1 MSEYKISVPR
11 LKLPKKFAKSPAKYL
26 RKIVIDNAE
35 GRGILTSENRE
46 EYLQR
51 IDHEIAVFER
61 CGYVE
66 YLLGVV
72 KMTKEMSLLGISYI
86 AGRGVFSASL
96 VFYCLLITNIDPIKH
111 DLMFARFMPEDSPKF
126 IEVELLIDKLLCPSR
141 LQDLEQAMA
150 CDESEGHSVTLVASN
165 IAGLISRTNHDIWIK
180 CGLMLT
186 DLYNGCDLRIPLDDA
201 ETYRSFHYGDLAGIY
216 CLNRRWLIN
225 DRRLINEMYFNPPI
239 SFDDLVRLCAIH
251 WIGAFE
257 MFSENDSRYC
267 FQEEIMRDA
276 MACGFSESEADD
288 LRRAVGRKRI
298 EKLELYRPRWVTKYG
313 EASWQTMTEQGLYS
327 YPKAHAVVLAYLAY
341 TTAYLK
347 THFPEEFTRAALC
360 VAVNDDF

>member
-1 MSEYKISVPR
+1 MSEYKINIPR

-26 RKIVIDNAE
+26 RKVVVDHAE
-35 GRGILTSENRE
+35 AIELLTPESRE
-46 EYLQR
+46 AYLQR
-51 IDHEIAVFER
+51 IDYEIVVFER

-72 KMTKEMSLLGISYI
+72 NMTEQMSLLGISYI

-96 VFYCLLITNIDPIKH
+96 VFYCLRITNIDPIKH
-111 DLMFARFMPEDSPKF
+111 NLMFARFMPEDSPKF
-126 IEVELLIDKLLCPSR
+126 IEVELLIGKFLHPSHLR
-141 LQDLEQAMA
+141 DLEQAMA

-165 IAGLISRTNHDIWIK
+165 IAGLISRTNHEIWDK

-186 DLYNGCDLRIPLDDA
+186 DLSNGCDLRIPLDDA
-201 ETYRSFHYGDLAGIY
+201 DTYRSFSYGDLAGIY
-216 CLNRRWLIN
+216 CLNRRGMA
-225 DRRLINEMYFNPPI
+225 NEMHFNPPT
-239 SFDDLVRLCAIH
+239 SFDDLVRLCAINRP
-251 WIGAFE
+251 GMFE
-257 MFSENDSRYC
+257 MFNENDSRYC
-267 FQEEIMRDA
+267 FQEEIMCDA
-276 MACGFSESEADD
+276 MACGFSEAEADD

-360 VAVNDDF
+360 VAVSDDF

>member
-1 MSEYKISVPR
+1 MNEYKISVPR

-26 RKIVIDNAE
+26 RKMVIDNAE
-35 GRGILTSENRE
+35 ERGLLTPENRD

-72 KMTKEMSLLGISYI
+72 KLTEEMSLLGISYF

-96 VFYCLLITNIDPIKH
+96 VFYCLRITNIDPIKH
-111 DLMFARFMPEDSPKF
+111 DLMFARFMPEDRPKF
-126 IEVELLIDKLLCPSR
+126 IEVELLIGKLLRPSHLR
-141 LQDLEQAMA
+141 DLEQAMA

-165 IAGLISRTNHDIWIK
+165 IAELISRTNHEIWDK
-180 CGLMLT
+180 CGLILS
-186 DLYNGCDLRIPLDDA
+186 DLANGCDLRIPLDDA

-216 CLNRRWLIN
+216 CLNRR
-225 DRRLINEMYFNPPI
+225 RLVNELYYNPPT
-239 SFDDLVRLCAIH
+239 SFDDLVRLCAINRP
-251 WIGAFE
+251 GAFE

-267 FQEEIMRDA
+267 FQEEIMHDA

-288 LRRAVGRKRI
+288 LRRAVGKKQT
-298 EKLELYRPRWVTKYG
+298 EKLELYRPCWVAQYG
-313 EASWQTMTEQGLYS
+313 EASWQTMTKQGLYA
-327 YPKAHAVVLAYLAY
+327 YPKAHAVVLAYLTY

-360 VAVNDDF
+360 VVACDEY

>member
-1 MSEYKISVPR
+1 MNEYKINIPR

-26 RKIVIDNAE
+26 RKMVIDDAE
-35 GRGILTSENRE
+35 GRGLLTPENRDK
-46 EYLQR
+46 YLQR

-72 KMTKEMSLLGISYI
+72 KITKEMSLSGMSYF

-111 DLMFARFMPEDSPKF
+111 DLLFARFMPENNPKF
-126 IEVELLIDKLLCPSR
+126 IEAELLIDTFLFPSHLR
-141 LQDLEQAMA
+141 DLEQAMA

-165 IAGLISRTNHDIWIK
+165 IAGLISRTNHYIWNK

-186 DLYNGCDLRIPLDDA
+186 DLYNSFYLRIPLDDA
-201 ETYRSFHYGDLAGIY
+201 ETYRSLRYGDLAGIY
-216 CLNRRWLIN
+216 CLNRR
-225 DRRLINEMYFNPPI
+225 RLVNELYFNPPT
-239 SFDDLVRLCAIH
+239 SFDDLVRFCAIH
-251 WIGAFE
+251 WHGEFE

-288 LRRAVGRKRI
+288 LRRAVGKKQT
-298 EKLELYRPRWVTKYG
+298 EKLELYRPRWVAKYG
-313 EASWQTMTEQGLYS
+313 EASWQTMTEQGLYA

-360 VAVNDDF
+360 VAANDEY

>member
-1 MSEYKISVPR
+1 MNEYKINIPR

-26 RKIVIDNAE
+26 RKVVVDHAE
-35 GRGILTSENRE
+35 ARGLLTPEKRE
-46 EYLQR
+46 GYLQR

-86 AGRGVFSASL
+86 AGRGIFSASL
-96 VFYCLLITNIDPIKH
+96 LFYCLRITNIDPIKC
-111 DLMFARFMPEDSPKF
+111 DLMFARFMPEDKPKF
-126 IEVELLIDKLLCPSR
+126 IEVEFLIDKLLRPSHLR
-141 LQDLEQAMA
+141 DLEKAIV
-150 CDESEGHSVTLVASN
+150 CDESEGHCVTLVASN
-165 IAGLISRTNHDIWIK
+165 VLDLICQTNHDVWGRR
-180 CGLMLT
+180 GLMLS
-186 DLYNGCDLRIPLDDA
+186 DLANGCDLRIPLDDA

-216 CLNRRWLIN
+216 CLNRR
-225 DRRLINEMYFNPPI
+225 RLVNELYFNPPT

-251 WIGAFE
+251 WLGAFE

-276 MACGFSESEADD
+276 LACGFSEAEADD
-288 LRRAVGRKRI
+288 LRRAVGKKQI
-298 EKLELYRPRWVTKYG
+298 EKLELYRLRWIAKYG
-313 EASWQTMTEQGLYS
+313 EASWQTMTEQGLYA

-347 THFPEEFTRAALC
+347 THFLQEFARAAMR
-360 VAVNDDF
+360 VATSDEY

>member
-1 MSEYKISVPR
+1 MNEYKINIPR

-35 GRGILTSENRE
+35 GRGLFTPENRD

-86 AGRGVFSASL
+86 AGRGIFSASL
-96 VFYCLLITNIDPIKH
+96 VFYCLRITNIDPIKH

-126 IEVELLIDKLLCPSR
+126 VEVELLINHRNGWNLR
-141 LQDLEQAMA
+141 ELQETTIEGSELE
-150 CDESEGHSVTLVASN
+150 SHYVTLVTSN
-165 IAGLISRTNHDIWIK
+165 VFDLISQTNREVWKHR
-180 CGLMLT
+180 GLMLA
-186 DLYNGCDLRIPLDDA
+186 DLANGCNLRIPLDDA
-201 ETYRSFHYGDLAGIY
+201 ETYRSFQYGDSAGIY
-216 CLNRRWLIN
+216 CLNRR
-225 DRRLINEMYFNPPI
+225 RLVNEMYFNPPT
-239 SFDDLVRLCAIH
+239 SFDDLVRLCAH
-251 WIGAFE
+251 WHGAFE

-288 LRRAVGRKRI
+288 LRRAVGKKQT
-298 EKLELYRPRWVTKYG
+298 EKLELYRPRWVAQYG
-313 EASWQTMTEQGLYS
+313 EASWQTMTEQGLYA

-347 THFPEEFTRAALC
+347 THFPEEYTRVALC
-360 VAVNDDF
+360 VAANDNL

>member
-1 MSEYKISVPR
+1 MSEYKINIPC

-35 GRGILTSENRE
+35 GRGLFTPENRE

-51 IDHEIAVFER
+51 IDHEVAVFER

-72 KMTKEMSLLGISYI
+72 KMTDEMGLLGISYI

-96 VFYCLLITNIDPIKH
+96 VFYCLRITNIDPIKH

-126 IEVELLIDKLLCPSR
+126 VEVELLIGKILRPSHLR
-141 LQDLEQAMA
+141 DLERAIA

-165 IAGLISRTNHDIWIK
+165 IVGLISQTNHEIWDK
-180 CGLMLT
+180 CGLMLA
-186 DLYNGCDLRIPLDDA
+186 DMANGCDLRIPLDDA
-201 ETYRSFHYGDLAGIY
+201 ETYHSLHYGDLTGVY
-216 CLNRRWLIN
+216 CLNRR
-225 DRRLINEMYFNPPI
+225 RLVNEMYFNPPT

-251 WIGAFE
+251 WHGAFE

-276 MACGFSESEADD
+276 MACGFSEAEAND
-288 LRRAVGRKRI
+288 LRRAVGRKQT
-298 EKLELYRPRWVTKYG
+298 EKLELYRPRWIAKYG
-313 EASWQTMTEQGLYS
+313 ETSWQTMSEQGLYA

-347 THFPEEFTRAALC
+347 THFPEEYTRAALC
-360 VAVNDDF
+360 VAVSEE

>member
-1 MSEYKISVPR
+1 MNEYKINIPR
-11 LKLPKKFAKSPAKYL
+11 LKLPKKFSKSPAKYL

-35 GRGILTSENRE
+35 GRGLFTPENRE

-51 IDHEIAVFER
+51 IDHEVAVFER

-72 KMTKEMSLLGISYI
+72 KMTDEMGLLGISYI

-96 VFYCLLITNIDPIKH
+96 VFYCLRITNIDPIKH

-126 IEVELLIDKLLCPSR
+126 VEVELLIGKILRPSHLR
-141 LQDLEQAMA
+141 DLERAIA

-165 IAGLISRTNHDIWIK
+165 IVGLISQTNHEIWDK
-180 CGLMLT
+180 CGLMLA
-186 DLYNGCDLRIPLDDA
+186 DMANGCDLRIPLDDA
-201 ETYRSFHYGDLAGIY
+201 ETYHSLHYGDLTGVY
-216 CLNRRWLIN
+216 CLNRR
-225 DRRLINEMYFNPPI
+225 RLVNEMYFNPPT

-251 WIGAFE
+251 WHGAFE
-257 MFSENDSRYC
+257 MFSDNNSRYC

-276 MACGFSESEADD
+276 MACGFSEAEAND
-288 LRRAVGRKRI
+288 LRRAVGRKQT
-298 EKLELYRPRWVTKYG
+298 EKLELYRPRWIAKYG
-313 EASWQTMTEQGLYS
+313 ETSWQTMSEQGLYA

-347 THFPEEFTRAALC
+347 THFPEEYTRAALC
-360 VAVNDDF
+360 VAVSEE

>member
-1 MSEYKISVPR
+1 MSEYKINIPR

-26 RKIVIDNAE
+26 QKMVIDHAE
-35 GRGILTSENRE
+35 GRGLFIPENRE

-72 KMTKEMSLLGISYI
+72 KLTEEMRLLGISYI

-96 VFYCLLITNIDPIKH
+96 VFYFLGITNINPIKH
-111 DLMFARFMPEDSPKF
+111 NLMFARFMPEDSPKF
-126 IEVELLIDKLLCPSR
+126 VEVELLIDKLLRPSR
-141 LQDLEQAMA
+141 LQDLERAIA
-150 CDESEGHSVTLVASN
+150 CDESDGHSVTLVASS
-165 IAGLISRTNHDIWIK
+165 IVGLISKVNYDIWSK

-186 DLYNGCDLRIPLDDA
+186 DLSNGCDLRIPLDDA
-201 ETYRSFHYGDLAGIY
+201 ESYRSFRYGDLAGIY
-216 CLNRRWLIN
+216 CLNRR
-225 DRRLINEMYFNPPI
+225 RLVNEMYFNPPT

-251 WIGAFE
+251 WHGAFE

-267 FQEEIMRDA
+267 FQEEIMADA
-276 MACGFSESEADD
+276 MACGFSEAEADD
-288 LRRAVGRKRI
+288 LRRAVGRKQT
-298 EKLELYRPRWVTKYG
+298 EKLELYRPRWVAKYG
-313 EASWQTMTEQGLYS
+313 ETNWQTMTEQGLYA

-347 THFPEEFTRAALC
+347 THFPEEYTHIALC
-360 VAVNDDF
+360 VAASDDY

>member
-11 LKLPKKFAKSPAKYL
+11 QKLPKKFAKSPAKYL

-35 GRGILTSENRE
+35 GRGLLTTEKRE
-46 EYLQR
+46 GYLQR
-51 IDHEIAVFER
+51 IDYEIAVFER

-72 KMTKEMSLLGISYI
+72 KMTEEMSLLGISYI

-96 VFYCLLITNIDPIKH
+96 VFYCLRITNIDPTKH

-126 IEVELLIDKLLCPSR
+126 IEVELLIGKFLRPSHLR
-141 LQDLEQAMA
+141 DLEQAMA
-150 CDESEGHSVTLVASN
+150 CDESEGYSVTLVASN
-165 IAGLISRTNHDIWIK
+165 IAGLISRTNHEIWDK

-186 DLYNGCDLRIPLDDA
+186 DLSNGCDLRIPLDDA

-216 CLNRRWLIN
+216 CLNC
-225 DRRLINEMYFNPPI
+225 RRLVNEMYFNPPT

-251 WIGAFE
+251 WHGAFE

-276 MACGFSESEADD
+276 MACGFSESETDD
-288 LRRAVGRKRI
+288 LRRAVGKKQT
-298 EKLELYRPRWVTKYG
+298 EKLELYRPRWVAKYS
-313 EASWQTMTEQGLYS
+313 EASWQTMTKQGVWS

-347 THFPEEFTRAALC
+347 THFPHEFTQTAMC
-360 VAVNDDF
+360 VAASDDF

>member
-26 RKIVIDNAE
+26 RKIVIDHAE
-35 GRGILTSENRE
+35 WRGLFTPENRE

-66 YLLGVV
+66 YLLGVA
-72 KMTKEMSLLGISYI
+72 KMVEEMSLLGISYF

-96 VFYCLLITNIDPIKH
+96 VFYCLRITNIDPIKH
-111 DLMFARFMPEDSPKF
+111 NLMFARFMPEDSPKF
-126 IEVELLIDKLLCPSR
+126 VEVELLIGKILRPSR
-141 LQDLEQAMA
+141 LRDLERAIA
-150 CDESEGHSVTLVASN
+150 CDESDGHSVTLVTSN
-165 IAGLISRTNHDIWIK
+165 IAGLISRTNHEIWDK

-186 DLYNGCDLRIPLDDA
+186 DLSNGCDLRIPLDDA
-201 ETYRSFHYGDLAGIY
+201 ESYRSFYYGDLAGIY
-216 CLNRRWLIN
+216 CLNRR
-225 DRRLINEMYFNPPI
+225 RLVNEMYFNPPT

-251 WIGAFE
+251 WHGAFE

-276 MACGFSESEADD
+276 MACGFSEAKADD
-288 LRRAVGRKRI
+288 LRRTVGRKQT
-298 EKLELYRPRWVTKYG
+298 EKLELYRPRWVAQYG
-313 EASWQTMTEQGLYS
+313 EASWQTMTEQGLYA

-360 VAVNDDF
+360 VAASDGC

>member
-1 MSEYKISVPR
+1 MNEYKINIPR
-11 LKLPKKFAKSPAKYL
+11 IKLPKKFAKSPAKYL

-35 GRGILTSENRE
+35 GRGLLTPENRD

-51 IDHEIAVFER
+51 IDHEIAVFEQ

-66 YLLGVV
+66 YLLGVAQ
-72 KMTKEMSLLGISYI
+72 MTEEMSLLGISYF

-96 VFYCLLITNIDPIKH
+96 VFYCLRITNIDPIKH
-111 DLMFARFMPEDSPKF
+111 DLLFARFMPEDSPKF
-126 IEVELLIDKLLCPSR
+126 IVVELLIGKFLHPSHLR
-141 LQDLEQAMA
+141 DLEQAMA

-165 IAGLISRTNHDIWIK
+165 IAGLISRTNHEIWDK
-180 CGLMLT
+180 CGLMLS
-186 DLYNGCDLRIPLDDA
+186 DLANGCDLRIPFDDA
-201 ETYRSFHYGDLAGIY
+201 ETYCSFQYGDLAGIY
-216 CLNRRWLIN
+216 CLNRR
-225 DRRLINEMYFNPPI
+225 RLVNELYFNPPT
-239 SFDDLVRLCAIH
+239 SFDDLVRLCAIY
-251 WIGAFE
+251 WPGAFE

-288 LRRAVGRKRI
+288 LRRAVGRKQTER
-298 EKLELYRPRWVTKYG
+298 LELYRPRWVEKYG
-313 EASWQTMTEQGLYS
+313 ETSWQTMTEQGLYA

-347 THFPEEFTRAALC
+347 THFPEEYARAALC
-360 VAVNDDF
+360 VATSDE

>member
-1 MSEYKISVPR
+1 MSEYKINIPR

-35 GRGILTSENRE
+35 GRGLFTPENRE

-72 KMTKEMSLLGISYI
+72 KMTKEMSMLGISYI

-96 VFYCLLITNIDPIKH
+96 VFYFLGITNINPIKH
-111 DLMFARFMPEDSPKF
+111 NLMFARFMPEDSPKF
-126 IEVELLIDKLLCPSR
+126 VEVELLIDILLRPSHLR
-141 LQDLEQAMA
+141 DLERAIA
-150 CDESEGHSVTLVASN
+150 YDESEGHSVTLVTSN
-165 IAGLISRTNHDIWIK
+165 ITRLISRTNHEIWDK
-180 CGLMLT
+180 CGLILT
-186 DLYNGCDLRIPLDDA
+186 DLYNGCNLRIPLDDA
-201 ETYRSFHYGDLAGIY
+201 ETYRSFQYGDLAGIY
-216 CLNRRWLIN
+216 CLNRR
-225 DRRLINEMYFNPPI
+225 RLVNELYFNPPT

-251 WIGAFE
+251 WHGAFE

-267 FQEEIMRDA
+267 FQEEIIRDA
-276 MACGFSESEADD
+276 MACGFSETEADD
-288 LRRAVGRKRI
+288 LRRAVGKKQT
-298 EKLELYRPRWVTKYG
+298 EKLELYRPRWVAKYS

-347 THFPEEFTRAALC
+347 THFPDEYTRVALC
-360 VAVNDDF
+360 VAANDNL

>member
-1 MSEYKISVPR
+1 MNEYKIKIPR
-11 LKLPKKFAKSPAKYL
+11 IKLPKKFAKSPAKYL
-26 RKIVIDNAE
+26 RKMVIDNAE
-35 GRGILTSENRE
+35 GRGLLTPENRD

-72 KMTKEMSLLGISYI
+72 KMTKEMSLSGMSYF

-111 DLMFARFMPEDSPKF
+111 DLLFARFMPENNPKF
-126 IEVELLIDKLLCPSR
+126 IEAELLIDTFLFPSHLR
-141 LQDLEQAMA
+141 DLEQAMA

-165 IAGLISRTNHDIWIK
+165 IAGLISRTNHYIWNK

-216 CLNRRWLIN
+216 CLNRR
-225 DRRLINEMYFNPPI
+225 RLVNELYFNPPT

-251 WIGAFE
+251 WHGAFE

-276 MACGFSESEADD
+276 MACGFSEAEAND
-288 LRRAVGRKRI
+288 LRRAVGKKQP
-298 EKLELYRPRWVTKYG
+298 EKLELYRPRWVAKYG
-313 EASWQTMTEQGLYS
+313 EASWQTMTEEGLYS

-347 THFPEEFTRAALC
+347 THVPEEYNRAALC
-360 VAVNDDF
+360 VAVSDDF